1 MRFDKTR
8 LGMAFAMLAALALA
22 IGVSACG
29 SSSDSSDS
37 TASETGEGGSR
48 DRLQPG
54 QRQGEPDDRLEE
66 LPRTGNPRR
75 NLHPGLWPRP
85 VTRPRAT
92 STSAPKRS
100 PSRRS
105 SRVRSPA
112 TRSTPARPS
121 PRSSGSNPK
130 KFPPTPT
137 GAYEKAKAEF
147 EKEGLTA
154 FPPTPFASAN
164 AVGTLKKTAEKYG
177 LEDIS
182 DLEGVSEKLSLYG
195 SPECR
200 QRIDCLAGL
209 EELYGLKFK
218 SFNPVDISL
227 RYTVLEK
234 GQADLSILFTTDPQ
248 LSAEKD
254 KFVILEDDK
263 HVFPAGNV
271 IFVTTPKVV
280 DEGGARLRKDDRRG
294 PEGPDAAGHAGARRS
309 GRTRKADAEGS
320 GRGLPEVRRLHRL
333 GQRWCGAREPQAF
346 ARSAHPGEGDVG
358 GPGR

>member
-1 MRFDKTR
+1 MV
-8 LGMAFAMLAALALA
+8 FAMLAALALA
-22 IGVSACG
+22 IGISACG
-29 SSSDSSDS
+29 SSSDSSDT
-37 TASETGEGGSR
+37 TASEGGEGGAAI
-48 DRLQPG
+48 
-54 QRQGEPDDRLEE
+54 
-66 LPRTGNPRR
+66 
-75 NLHPGLWPRP
+75 
-85 VTRPRAT
+85 V
-92 STSAPKRS
+92 
-100 PSRRS
+100 
-105 SRVRSPA
+105 
-112 TRSTPARPS
+112 
-121 PRSSGSNPK
+121 SNPDNAK
-130 KFPPTPT
+130 VSLTIGSKNFPEQEILGEIYTQALAAAGYKAKSDLSLGSETVAHKAVQSGAISGYPEYASTALTSFFGLEPEDVPSDAQ

-154 FPPTPFASAN
+154 FAPTPFASAN

-177 LEDIS
+177 LKNVS

-218 SFNPVDISL
+218 SFHPVDISL

-263 HVFPAGNV
+263 HVFPAGNI

-280 DEGGARLRKDDRRG
+280 EKA
-294 PEGPDAAGHAGARRS
+294 GPDYEKTILEVQKGLTLPVMQELDARVELEKQTPKEAAAAYLKSAGYT
-309 GRTRKADAEGS
+309 G
-320 GRGLPEVRRLHRL
+320 
-333 GQRWCGAREPQAF
+333 
-346 ARSAHPGEGDVG
+346 
-358 GPGR
+358 

>member
-1 MRFDKTR
+1 MRTKTTR
-8 LGMAFAMLAALALA
+8 LSALVACLGLALVLSL
-22 IGVSACG
+22 GVAACG
-29 SSSDSSDS
+29 SSDDTTGESTTAETSEGGAIASNPDNGKVSLTIGSKNFPEQEILGEIYAQALAAAGYKVKTDLNLGSETVALKTLKSGQISGYPEYAS
-37 TASETGEGGSR
+37 TALTSFFGLEPEDVPS
-48 DRLQPG
+48 DG
-54 QRQGEPDDRLEE
+54 Q
-66 LPRTGNPRR
+66 
-75 NLHPGLWPRP
+75 
-85 VTRPRAT
+85 
-92 STSAPKRS
+92 
-100 PSRRS
+100 
-105 SRVRSPA
+105 
-112 TRSTPARPS
+112 
-121 PRSSGSNPK
+121 
-130 KFPPTPT
+130 

-177 LEDIS
+177 LEDVS

-218 SFNPVDISL
+218 SFTPVDIGL

-263 HVFPAGNV
+263 EVFPAGNV
-271 IFVTTPKVV
+271 IFVTKKTVAEEAGPDYEKTILQVQEGLDLKVVQELDARVELEKETPKQ
-280 DEGGARLRKDDRRG
+280 
-294 PEGPDAAGHAGARRS
+294 AATAYLESAGYV
-309 GRTRKADAEGS
+309 GS
-320 GRGLPEVRRLHRL
+320 
-333 GQRWCGAREPQAF
+333 
-346 ARSAHPGEGDVG
+346 
-358 GPGR
+358 